1 MYVTKWNGIDRDF
14 LSAATY
20 NTAWWLQETEVGRSF
35 GPVMEGALLPAII
48 RMYRMC
54 PTVCEFMTRVGI
66 EIQSQL
72 VEYCRAR
79 YEVPAEYGV
88 TMATDMNALAMHT
101 LGEYYANIHATD
113 SSRIHWD
120 LVASA
125 LFAAG
130 DKARL
135 MPDKKVFVTHI
146 KYDTD
151 GADGHLVL
159 ELPTEMAV
167 AIGAVHWMHGDA
179 DYYAIDQV
187 TSHTGWCVLD
197 ARIIGASE

>member
-1 MYVTKWNGIDRDF
+1 MYVTKWNGIDREF

-20 NTAWWLQETEVGRSF
+20 NTAWWLQETEVGRTF
-35 GPVMEGALLPAII
+35 GPGLHDALLPTIV

-54 PTVCEFMTRVGI
+54 PTEHEFMLRVGI
-66 EIQSQL
+66 EIQLGL
-72 VEYCRAR
+72 VEYCKAR

-113 SSRIHWD
+113 SSRIHWN
-120 LVASA
+120 LVAAA
-125 LFAAG
+125 LFADR

-135 MPDKKVFVTHI
+135 LPDKKVFVTNI

-151 GADGHLVL
+151 GAEVPG
-159 ELPTEMAV
+159 LPTEMAV
-167 AIGAVHWMHGDA
+167 AIGAVHWLHGDA
-179 DYYAIDQV
+179 EDYAIDQV
-187 TSHTGWCVLD
+187 TEHTGWCVLA